1 MTQLDEIDKKILKKL
16 QENGK
21 ITNIQLSNEVGL
33 SPAPTLER
41 VKKLEKNEI
50 IEGYHAKVNHSNIGL
65 GIEAI
70 IMINLVR
77 QMENAISDFK
87 AGIQNVSEIIDCYQ
101 ITGQWDYIIK
111 VVVRDIPAFERLIG
125 GKLSKMDQ
133 ISQMQSMVVLSK
145 VKESMVS
152 PIE

>member
-1 MTQLDEIDKKILKKL
+1 MQLDDIDKKILNKL

-21 ITNIQLSNEVGL
+21 ITNLQLSNEVGL

-41 VKKLEKNEI
+41 VKKLEKNDV
-50 IEGYHAKVNHSNIGL
+50 IEGYHAKINHENVGL

-77 QMENAISDFK
+77 QMENAITDFK
-87 AGIQNVSEIIDCYQ
+87 SGIQNVPEIIDCLQ
-101 ITGQWDYIIK
+101 ITGQWDYLIK
-111 VVVRDIPAFERLIG
+111 VVVKDIPAFERLIAE
-125 GKLSKMDQ
+125 KLSKMEQ
-133 ISQMQSMVVLSK
+133 IREMQSSVVLSK

-152 PIE
+152 PVE

>member
-1 MTQLDEIDKKILKKL
+1 MQLDEIDKKILTKL
-16 QENGK
+16 QEQGK

-41 VKKLEKNEI
+41 VKKLEKNGI
-50 IEGYHAKVNHSNIGL
+50 IEGYHAKVNHTNVGL
-65 GIEAI
+65 GIEAV

-77 QMENAISDFK
+77 QMENAIIDFK
-87 AGIQNVSEIIDCYQ
+87 NGIQKVPEIIDCYQ
-101 ITGQWDYIIK
+101 ITGQWDYMIK
-111 VVVRDIPAFERLIG
+111 VVVKDIPAFERLIAE
-125 GKLSKMDQ
+125 KLSKMEQ

-152 PIE
+152 PID

>member
-1 MTQLDEIDKKILKKL
+1 MQLDKIDKKILNKL

-33 SPAPTLER
+33 SAAPTLER
-41 VKKLEKNEI
+41 VKKLEKNGV
-50 IEGYHAKVNHSNIGL
+50 IEGYHAKVNHSTVGL
-65 GIEAI
+65 GIEAV

-77 QMENAISDFK
+77 QMENAITDFK
-87 AGIQNVSEIIDCYQ
+87 RGIQDVPEITECFQ

-111 VVVRDIPAFERLIG
+111 VVVKDIPAFERLIG

-145 VKESMVS
+145 VKESKVS

>member
-1 MTQLDEIDKKILKKL
+1 MQLDDIDKKILNKL

-21 ITNIQLSNEVGL
+21 ITNLQLSNEVGL

-41 VKKLEKNEI
+41 VKKLEKNDV
-50 IEGYHAKVNHSNIGL
+50 IEGYHAKVNHGNVGL

-77 QMENAISDFK
+77 QMENAITDFK
-87 AGIQNVSEIIDCYQ
+87 SGIQNVPEIIDCLQ
-101 ITGQWDYIIK
+101 ITGQWDYLIK
-111 VVVRDIPAFERLIG
+111 VVVKDIPAFERLIAE
-125 GKLSKMDQ
+125 KLSKMEQ
-133 ISQMQSMVVLSK
+133 IREMQSSVVLSK

-152 PIE
+152 PVE